1 MKSTQGNIAVILV
14 LTVALAGYSQEPQAT
29 DAENLVL
36 RAPKTSQWQI
46 QVGAVHQWS
55 RGMSVSGPAPTPST
69 GGRPNLSDTAAGL
82 TYPGNSA
89 LTPRDF
95 DDGYVHPDI
104 WTGDSGVPSD
114 RQGMTWNWGAQNASQ
129 YDYNGGVHPTLSYH
143 LNRGESVGPAYN
155 INNGGSD
162 DDFDAYGLEVKA
174 KRLLHTWL
182 KDDVDE
188 ANVHDSGV
196 ALEMSLVVGLA
207 WFPSITQN
215 HRRSMGRNLYGVS
228 ETYTY
233 LDYYG
238 TEAGGSWPAL
248 TVPYSGTAGSVGGS
262 EAGPLIPGSPESA
275 IQNSVYLGSIRNTV
289 DIESKIWRLRGE
301 AGLEFAKPITER
313 LNVYVAP
320 QFVLEFVDMNVD
332 RRESSS
338 GGGANSSSSQS
349 KHKMAV
355 YPGLLLTAGADYSV
369 SENWYAGA
377 SVGYEWLFED
387 PYVRVGP
394 DKVTYDLN
402 GGEVS
407 LYIGRRF

>member
-1 MKSTQGNIAVILV
+1 MKSTQGNIAAILA
-14 LTVALAGYSQEPQAT
+14 LTVALAGYGEEAQVP
-29 DAENLVL
+29 AEQDMGL
-36 RAPKTSQWQI
+36 RKQKTSKWQI

-55 RGMSVSGPAPTPST
+55 RGMSVSGPAPTPSSS
-69 GGRPNLSDTAAGL
+69 GRPNLSGTAGL
-82 TYPGNSA
+82 TYPGKDP
-89 LTPRDF
+89 LVPRDF

-104 WTGDSGVPSD
+104 WTGDGSVPAN

-143 LNRGESVGPAYN
+143 LNRGEAVGPAYN
-155 INNGGSD
+155 INSGKSENE
-162 DDFDAYGLEVKA
+162 FDAYGIEIKA
-174 KRLLHTWL
+174 KRLLQTWMRGGGE
-182 KDDVDE
+182 DE
-188 ANVHDSGV
+188 NPNPGV
-196 ALEMSLVVGLA
+196 ALEMSLLVGLS

-215 HRRSMGRNLYGVS
+215 HRRSMGQDIYGLS

-248 TVPYSGTAGSVGGS
+248 DVPYSGTYGEVGGS
-262 EAGPLIPGSPESA
+262 AAGPLIPASPESA
-275 IQNSVYLGSIRNTV
+275 TLNSVYLGSRRNTV

-301 AGLEFAKPITER
+301 AGLEFATPVTDR
-313 LNVYVAP
+313 LNLYVAP
-320 QFVLEFVDMNVD
+320 QFVLEFVDMSVD
-332 RRESSS
+332 RQESSTGS
-338 GGGANSSSSQS
+338 GSSSSSSQS
-349 KHKMAV
+349 NHKMAV
-355 YPGLLLTAGADYSV
+355 HPGILLTAGADYRV

-377 SVGYEWLFED
+377 SVGYEWLFQD

-407 LYIGRRF
+407 LYIGRHF

>member
-1 MKSTQGNIAVILV
+1 MKSIQISI
-14 LTVALAGYSQEPQAT
+14 VALLALMVVLAGYSQEPQ
-29 DAENLVL
+29 DAEAEKLVL
-36 RAPKTSQWQI
+36 TTPKKSKWQL
-46 QVGAVHQWS
+46 QVGAAYQWN
-55 RGMSVSGPAPTPST
+55 RGMSVKGPSIAPSA
-69 GGRPNLSDTAAGL
+69 GGRPNLSGVGGL

-104 WTGDSGVPSD
+104 WTGDGGVPSE

-129 YDYNGGVHPTLSYH
+129 YDYNGGNHPTLSYH
-143 LNRGESVGPAYN
+143 LDRGESVGSAYN
-155 INNGGSD
+155 MNRGGSD
-162 DDFDAYGLEVKA
+162 DDFDAYGIEVKA

-182 KDDVDE
+182 RDDIDE
-188 ANVHDSGV
+188 DNLQPSDVM
-196 ALEMSLVVGLA
+196 LEMSLVVGLA
-207 WFPSITQN
+207 WFPSKTQN
-215 HRRSMGRNLYGVS
+215 HRRSMGRSVYGMS

-238 TEAGGSWPAL
+238 TTAGGSYPPL
-248 TVPYSGTAGSVGGS
+248 SVPYSGSYGQVGGS
-262 EAGPLIPGSPESA
+262 DAGPLIPGSPESA
-275 IQNSVYLGSIRNTV
+275 VLNSTYLGTARNTV
-289 DIESKIWRLRGE
+289 DIKSRMWRLRSE
-301 AGLEFAKPITER
+301 AGLEFAKPITKR

-320 QFVLEFVDMNVD
+320 QFVLEFVDMDVD
-332 RRESSS
+332 RYERSS
-338 GGGANSSSSQS
+338 GPGANYSRSQG

-355 YPGLLLTAGADYSV
+355 HPGVLLTAGVDYNV

-377 SVGYEWLFED
+377 SAGYEWLFQD
-387 PYVRVGP
+387 PYVRVGA